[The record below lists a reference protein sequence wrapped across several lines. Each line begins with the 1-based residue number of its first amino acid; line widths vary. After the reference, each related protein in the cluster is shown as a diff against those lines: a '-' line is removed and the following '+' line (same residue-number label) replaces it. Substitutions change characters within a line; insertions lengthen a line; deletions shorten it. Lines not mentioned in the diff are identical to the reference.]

1 MAWAACGSAPFLGS
15 CSSGTAGAEG
25 AARRALLFDELAE
38 LVVMEIAFS
47 IALFFLSIIS
57 GMLGIG
63 VAIVAVPVLSIG
75 LSDLVNQVHPPSLIL
90 NGVTALRR

>member
-1 MAWAACGSAPFLGS
+1 
-15 CSSGTAGAEG
+15 
-25 AARRALLFDELAE
+25 
-38 LVVMEIAFS
+38 MEIAFS

-63 VAIVAVPVLSIG
+63 VAIVAVPVLSLG
-75 LSDLVNQVHPPSLIL
+75 LSDLVNQVHRPSLIL